1 MVLIMK
7 KIATQI
13 LLSAVLVFGSVGI
26 TQAQKSKIRYA
37 DQQMELMNYKTASE
51 LYQQAY
57 ANKPQAATARKVAAS
72 YDVILDY
79 ENAYTWW
86 KTVISYEEATLE
98 DYGDLLRTAE
108 FTDNLNE
115 AKRMLEAKGYTA
127 ANSAAVKTLMMS
139 RPRMQSIQSPSGQR
153 KVKLEPMTALNS
165 AGSDFT
171 YTKDA
176 KGNAYFTSDRG
187 GEFVDEMPKLR
198 IDGRNKI
205 FSAEKQDYTGR
216 EYFSVYR
223 KDSTGAITEVMSNV
237 PNTYNFSDPSYAKQA
252 GLLFYS
258 VTRGITKEK
267 KSRNIAVN
275 PEIYY
280 STLNESGQLEGFYP
294 VRFNDS
300 TGYSVM
306 HPFVDEEAKRLYFT
320 SDMPGGMGGYDLYYS
335 EYDAAM
341 TFGPAINLGSEVNT
355 TGNES
360 HAFRNGSKFFFSS
373 TGHKGM
379 GGMDVYQSSYRG
391 TNGFGNVQN
400 MGIPIN
406 SLADDFSYRE
416 LDNNEIYLSSNRKG
430 GQGLDDI
437 YKIADVYKA
446 FLARVIDCQGL
457 IITDSYLAT
466 LRDKTQGGTLQ
477 TFRNGDGVLRS
488 ELESE
493 SDFGITISKPGY
505 FSLTDDAITTKG
517 FEGDTIK
524 REYKLIP
531 IPYQLP
537 VYVDIVYYDLDKFKI
552 RDDAKPALDKLGQLM
567 NQYTFLDLLVS
578 SHTDSRA
585 SDEYNIRLSNDR
597 AKAVT
602 EYMSQHNIS
611 ADRIRLEWFGEQ
623 HLVNDCGNGKPCP
636 EPEHQLN
643 RRSELVL
650 EAFPDPSKS
659 YEIPEELKSLDYC
672 DPEQLMDAIQ
682 RELSAIPAI
691 YFDFDK
697 SMLRSADKLELER
710 TALMLNSMPN
720 LMLFIGG
727 HTDQRGEND
736 YNEKL
741 SERRS
746 AVVME
751 YLKKRGIEANR
762 LEHEWFGET
771 RPVHDCNVVTCSDA
785 MHQLNRRTE
794 LKLGKI
800 TFGYTGRKKKV
811 DTMEE

>member
-7 KIATQI
+7 KIAPQI
-13 LLSAVLVFGSVGI
+13 LLSAMLVFGSVRVA
-26 TQAQKSKIRYA
+26 QAQKSKIRYA
-37 DQQMELMNYKTASE
+37 DQQMELMNYKTASA

-57 ANKPQAATARKVAAS
+57 ANKPQAVTARKVAAS

-86 KTVISYEEATLE
+86 KTLVGYEEATFE

-108 FTDNLNE
+108 LTDNLDQ
-115 AKRMLEAKGYTA
+115 AKRMLEAKSYTA
-127 ANSAAVKTLMMS
+127 ADSAAVKNLMMS
-139 RPRMQSIQSPSGQR
+139 RPRMQSVQSPSGQR

-165 AGSDFT
+165 AGSDFI
-171 YTKDA
+171 YTKDE

-223 KDSTGAITEVMSNV
+223 KDSTGAISEVVSNV

-280 STLNESGQLEGFYP
+280 SILNESGQLEGFYP

-335 EYDAAM
+335 EYDEAM

-379 GGMDVYQSSYRG
+379 GGMDVFQSGYSS
-391 TNGFGNVQN
+391 TAITDVQN

-406 SLADDFSYRE
+406 SMADDFAYRE
-416 LDNNEIYLSSNRKG
+416 LDNNGIYLSSNRKG
-430 GQGLDDI
+430 GQGFDDI

-446 FLARVIDCQGL
+446 FLVRVIDYRGL
-457 IITDSYLAT
+457 IITDSYVAT
-466 LRDKTQGGTLQ
+466 LRDKTQGGTVQ

-488 ELESE
+488 ELEPE
-493 SDFGITISKPGY
+493 SDFSIAISKPGY
-505 FSLTDDAITTKG
+505 FSVTDDAITTKG

-567 NQYTFLDLLVS
+567 KHYAFLDLLVS

-602 EYMSQHNIS
+602 EYMSRHNIS

-623 HLVNDCGNGKPCP
+623 NLVNDCGNGKPCP
-636 EPEHQLN
+636 QSSHQLN
-643 RRSELVL
+643 RRSELLL

-659 YEIPEELKSLDYC
+659 YEIPEELKSLDYS
-672 DPEQLMDAIQ
+672 DPEQLMDVIQ
-682 RELSAIPAI
+682 RELRSIPTI

-710 TALMLNSMPN
+710 TAVMLNSMPN

-762 LEHEWFGET
+762 LEYEWFGET